1 MTTALSPFSS
11 PRHSCRPP
19 PAGPAY
25 RRQGLAGH
33 ESPAPTHRVL
43 HYNSSAGTRTLEV
56 VLSPKLGAAHS
67 FCIARLF
74 SPFLLSL
81 FMLFSLSSPSFSQDW
96 FRTGTGLGVEK
107 PRIAVSDFAPRS
119 DSAKSH
125 AGLFTTVVRDD
136 LAFSGVVELAS
147 PGFYPANPPS
157 QPGELHLLDW
167 SQPPVNANFLAFG
180 NLSET
185 SAEVSIFAWM
195 FDVRSPSTEPVVGK
209 VYRGNPTDDQ
219 VRKFAH
225 QFADEIISKLSGGL
239 PGIASTQ
246 IAFIRGNSGDKELW
260 VMDYDGANQHQL
272 TSLHSVALTP
282 RWSPDASRIAFTC
295 FVPVT
300 GIVSAQICMYS
311 FDAGKVVS
319 FARFR
324 GTNTSP
330 TWSPDG
336 SQVMFSSS
344 MQSNP
349 ALYVSDASGNR
360 PKRLT
365 FASNGADTSPAWNP
379 KNGQLIAFVSDRGGT
394 PQLYL
399 MNSDGTDA
407 QKLDLPDMGYVID
420 PAWSPNGQLL
430 AFSWRRPNGNYDIY
444 VMDPSSRRTL
454 QLTRD
459 SGRNERPS
467 WAPDGRHIVFEST
480 RTGTRQIWTMLA
492 DGSSAHQLTTSG
504 HNESPN
510 WSTR

>member
-1 MTTALSPFSS
+1 M
-11 PRHSCRPP
+11 
-19 PAGPAY
+19 
-25 RRQGLAGH
+25 
-33 ESPAPTHRVL
+33 
-43 HYNSSAGTRTLEV
+43 
-56 VLSPKLGAAHS
+56 SPKPRAAHS
-67 FCIARLF
+67 FPIATLF
-74 SPFLLSL
+74 PPLLLGFLILLPFA
-81 FMLFSLSSPSFSQDW
+81 SPSFSQDW

-107 PRIAVSDFAPRS
+107 PRIAVSDFASRP

-125 AGLFTTVVRDD
+125 AGLFTNVVRDD
-136 LAFSGVVELAS
+136 LAFSGIVDLAS
-147 PGFYPANPPS
+147 PSFYPPNAPS
-157 QPGELHLLDW
+157 QPGELRMLDW
-167 SQPPVNANFLAFG
+167 TQNPVNANFLAFG

-185 SAEVSIFAWM
+185 SAEVAIFAWM
-195 FDVRSPSTEPVVGK
+195 FDVRSPSTEPIVGK
-209 VYRGNPTDDQ
+209 VYRGNPTDAQ

-225 QFADEIISKLSGGL
+225 QFADEIISKLSGGV
-239 PGIASTQ
+239 PGIAATQ
-246 IAFIRGNSGDKELW
+246 IAFIHGNTGSKELW
-260 VMDYDGANQHQL
+260 VMDYDGANQHEL

-282 RWSPDASRIAFTC
+282 RWSPDSSRIAFTC
-295 FVPVT
+295 FAPVS
-300 GIVSAQICMYS
+300 GVVSAQICMYS
-311 FDAGKVVS
+311 FDAGKLVT

-336 SQVMFSSS
+336 SQVLLSSS
-344 MQSNP
+344 MQGNP
-349 ALYVSDASGNR
+349 ALYLTDSNGSR
-360 PKRLT
+360 PKRIT

-379 KNGQLIAFVSDRGGT
+379 KNAQLVVFVSDRGGT

-399 MNSDGTDA
+399 MNADGTNT

-444 VMDPSSRRTL
+444 VMDPSSRHTL

-459 SGRNERPS
+459 AGRNERPS

-492 DGSSAHQLTTSG
+492 DGSASHQLTLSG

-510 WSTR
+510 WSTH